1 MTPRRPGRW
10 SFAAVLL
17 FAGTGL
23 LRADDRHDHDRARA
37 AVQAG
42 EVLPLRQVL
51 EALRRTE
58 PGEVLEVELEQ
69 DAGRWVYE
77 LKLLRPDGTLRRLKV
92 DARTA
97 AVLGSRTRPEPVRP
111 ARPAPAASPAEPRP

>member
-1 MTPRRPGRW
+1 M
-10 SFAAVLL
+10 
-17 FAGTGL
+17 
-23 LRADDRHDHDRARA
+23 LRADDRHDHDHDRARA

-111 ARPAPAASPAEPRP
+111 APAASPAEPRP

>member
-1 MTPRRPGRW
+1 MRFRRPGRW
-10 SFAAVLL
+10 SLAAVLL
-17 FAGTGL
+17 FAGMGL
-23 LRADDRHDHDRARA
+23 LRAEDRHDHDRARA

-42 EVLPLRQVL
+42 EVQPLRQVL
-51 EALRRTE
+51 DTLHQTE

-92 DARTA
+92 DARTGT
-97 AVLGSRTRPEPVRP
+97 VLSSRTRPEP
-111 ARPAPAASPAEPRP
+111 ARPAQAASPAGARP